1 MTERGPSG
9 GSRRG
14 RATARGQRGAVPVRV
29 LLALAS
35 STCVTALVA
44 GPMAYQA
51 SQADGRPTVTTPV
64 ASSTTLPA
72 PSTTTAPPTS
82 TPLVAGTTMDR
93 PSVALPAP
101 TTSTAPRT
109 TASPRTTL
117 RTPTTR
123 PSGGTADPAPPGP
136 APTVPGPSVLVTTTT
151 VPPATTRPPLTGDGI
166 VWARTE
172 ARNQLVALDGAT
184 VTGRVWVY
192 YEDPVAAR
200 VSFWLDDPDGAGPP
214 RHVEDQFPFTLVPG
228 PTNGQPASLD
238 TSVLADGPHSVRAEV
253 VGAGGAVLVRVARF
267 TIDN

>member
-1 MTERGPSG
+1 M
-9 GSRRG
+9 
-14 RATARGQRGAVPVRV
+14 PVRV

-51 SQADGRPTVTTPV
+51 SQADGRPTATTPV
-64 ASSTTLPA
+64 ASTTTLPER
-72 PSTTTAPPTS
+72 STTTSPPTT
-82 TPLVAGTTMDR
+82 TPLVAGTTTER

-101 TTSTAPRT
+101 STSSP
-109 TASPRTTL
+109 PRTTL

-123 PSGGTADPAPPGP
+123 PAGGTANPTPPPDPG
-136 APTVPGPSVLVTTTT
+136 PTVPGPSVLATTTT

-166 VWARTE
+166 VWARSE
-172 ARNQLVALDGAT
+172 ARNGLVPLDGAT

-192 YEDPVAAR
+192 YEDPVPAR
-200 VSFWLDDPDGAGPP
+200 VSFWLDDPDGTGPP
-214 RHVEDQFPFTLVPG
+214 RTVEDQFPFTLVPG

-238 TSVLADGPHSVRAEV
+238 TSVLADGPHSIRAEA

-267 TIDN
+267 TVDN